1 MKIYNKYSSLWT
13 SFTEGDEESFSD
25 LYKLMYKDLFTYG
38 SSLGIKEEDVRDII
52 QDLFVKLYTRP
63 ELIKSPISLQAYLY
77 SSIRNTSVNLFL
89 HEKKHD
95 KLEQL
100 EEFNIQFSV
109 NEDFI
114 ESQEEKEQIHKT
126 LNDILNRITPR
137 QKEIIQLRFLHKL
150 EYYQIANIMNLS
162 EQAARNLLYR
172 AFDKIRKESTTQTY
186 IIILISLICSS
197 PLTP

>member
-1 MKIYNKYSSLWT
+1 M
-13 SFTEGDEESFSD
+13 
-25 LYKLMYKDLFTYG
+25 
-38 SSLGIKEEDVRDII
+38 
-52 QDLFVKLYTRP
+52 
-63 ELIKSPISLQAYLY
+63 QAYLY